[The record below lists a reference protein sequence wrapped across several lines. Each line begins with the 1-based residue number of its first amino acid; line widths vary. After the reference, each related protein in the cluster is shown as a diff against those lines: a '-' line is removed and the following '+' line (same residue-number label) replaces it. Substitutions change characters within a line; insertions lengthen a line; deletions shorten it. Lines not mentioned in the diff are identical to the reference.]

1 MPYNKTGKKMP
12 VSLGAFSMSWR
23 WQPSGAETKN
33 QKSMRSQAWPLSHR
47 ISPLMQGRQNHLE
60 FKATLGYI
68 MQSFVGGGGEK
79 KGGEGE
85 EKGRRGGERE
95 EEERKKREY
104 TSDGVK

>member
-1 MPYNKTGKKMP
+1 MP

-79 KGGEGE
+79 KGG
-85 EKGRRGGERE
+85 RG
-95 EEERKKREY
+95 KKREGGGEGRRRRKRGRKES
-104 TSDGVK
+104 TLQMVSNRKRPGHCG

>member
-1 MPYNKTGKKMP
+1 
-12 VSLGAFSMSWR
+12 MSWR